1 MRRPA
6 IAVVLTLTALTIAG
20 CKSQQQKQQEDLASL
35 QAKFQQANDHYTTA
49 CYPPA
54 DNKAGV
60 DAALGRADSSSPP
73 PAQKPMSNSPACTQA
88 KAEYESAYAKVAAAQ
103 AKAAAH

>member
-35 QAKFQQANDHYTTA
+35 QAKYTTMMNQYTSDCSGLA
-49 CYPPA
+49 LDKNNAPRVAKCNAEEAQMKPVEA
-54 DNKAGV
+54 QIKA
-60 DAALGRADSSSPP
+60 LSE
-73 PAQKPMSNSPACTQA
+73 KI
-88 KAEYESAYAKVAAAQ
+88 
-103 AKAAAH
+103 AAH

>member
-1 MRRPA
+1 MCRPA
-6 IAVVLTLTALTIAG
+6 IAATLALAALTIGG
-20 CKSQQQKQQEDLASL
+20 CKNQQQVQQEDIASL
-35 QAKFQQANDHYTTA
+35 QAKFQQANDHYTAA

-73 PAQKPMSNSPACTQA
+73 PEQKPMSNSPACTQA